1 MRKGTFNDYYKID
14 IVEDLMTTD
23 DSLYL
28 KITYSEQDYPDF
40 LEYINDKILK
50 RTPITYKDENNEAEF
65 YIINISLA
73 KTNENL
79 NIDFSKIRL
88 NKEKYGDL
96 IEKVSD
102 EKKRSFVTSQYHGR
116 IKMIRSDY

>member
-50 RTPITYKDENNEAEF
+50 RTPITYKDENNEGEF